1 MEVNSVHVIAKVG
14 IICLIFVWRTLVA
27 NFRQKKALC
36 SDPLVVQLKKMMQGN
51 VSNKENLTEVLPTI
65 LLQTLNVSL
74 TYFC

>member
-1 MEVNSVHVIAKVG
+1 M
-14 IICLIFVWRTLVA
+14 A